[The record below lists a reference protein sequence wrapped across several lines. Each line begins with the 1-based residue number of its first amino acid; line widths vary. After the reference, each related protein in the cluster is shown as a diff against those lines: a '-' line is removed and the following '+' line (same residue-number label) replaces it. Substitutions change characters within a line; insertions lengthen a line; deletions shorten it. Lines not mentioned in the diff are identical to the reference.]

1 MILCNLAVLLAE
13 RKLKITAVSQD
24 TGLSRTTLTALASN
38 ACQGVQFDTLNKLC
52 KYLGATPDQMLLF
65 SPFDFDVKDAWL
77 NGDFADGSALAGV
90 PFSIDLS
97 VAHNSA
103 EEVFTLNGEAR
114 GSGKSNLQTVFDLC
128 VSLSESFSKSR
139 PDVSFSVIH
148 AQLPR
153 PFLSRLE
160 SVLLATGYDSS
171 IGTSHVTLKT
181 NRVIWL

>member
-52 KYLGATPDQMLLF
+52 KYLGATPEQMLLF
-65 SPFDFDVKDAWL
+65 LPFDFEVKDAWL
-77 NGDFADGSALAGV
+77 NGDFADGDASAGV
-90 PFSIDLS
+90 PFAIDLY
-97 VAHNSA
+97 VAHSSA
-103 EEVFTLNGEAR
+103 EEIFTLNGEAR
-114 GSGKSNLQTVFDLC
+114 CSGKSNLQTVFDLRI
-128 VSLSESFSKSR
+128 SLSASFSKSR
-139 PDVSFSVIH
+139 PDVSFSAIH

-160 SVLLATGYDSS
+160 SMLLATGYESS
-171 IGTSHVTLKT
+171 VGMSHVTIKT
-181 NRVIWL
+181 NRVIWM